1 MFYNF
6 RIAPEAFWLILSSVG
21 VAILTE
27 LYTFDYAALTDWR
40 AYLLGLLPMLLFRTI
55 PGAILAVISG
65 GGFQRPGQP
74 AQNEPPTGS
83 DGL

>member
-21 VAILTE
+21 VAVLAEI
-27 LYTFDYAALTDWR
+27 YTFDYAALTDWR
-40 AYLLGLLPMLLFRTI
+40 AYLAGLLPMLLFRTI
-55 PGAILAVISG
+55 PGAILAVVSG

-74 AQNEPPTGS
+74 ARNEPAGS
-83 DGL
+83 DDL